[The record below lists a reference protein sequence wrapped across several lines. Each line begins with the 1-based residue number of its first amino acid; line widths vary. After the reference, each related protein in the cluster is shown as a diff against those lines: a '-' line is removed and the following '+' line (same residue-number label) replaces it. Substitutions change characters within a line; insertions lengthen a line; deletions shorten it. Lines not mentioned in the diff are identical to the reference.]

1 MRGLLALVLGLGLA
15 AASAT
20 ASAEIEKVAVPTDKG
35 LTLHWWPKLPD
46 VTGWHFDRDA
56 SYHYGFAA
64 WAPDN
69 STFADAETVIYARA
83 IYKPRDPG
91 TKSLDM
97 LIEQDKQ
104 RFLAGSPGTPI
115 EPAASLRTAD
125 GRSFRSLSFPQSRS
139 GTWDRA
145 AYGEE
150 GDYYLMFILSSRS
163 QSGYQKAMA
172 AFETF
177 IARYK

>member
-1 MRGLLALVLGLGLA
+1 MYRLLAFAIVLV

-20 ASAEIEKVAVPTDKG
+20 ASAEIEKVAVPADNG
-35 LTLHWWPKLPD
+35 LKLYWWPKLPD
-46 VTGWHFDRDA
+46 VAGWHFDRDA
-56 SYHYGFAA
+56 SHHYGFAA

-69 STFADAETVIYARA
+69 FTFADAETVIYARA
-83 IYKPRDPG
+83 IYKPRDPE

-97 LIEQDKQ
+97 LIERDKQ
-104 RFLAGSPGTPI
+104 HFLEKSPGTRVESAP
-115 EPAASLRTAD
+115 SLPTAD
-125 GRSFRSLSFPQSRS
+125 GRRFRSLAFSQSSS

-150 GDYYLMFILSSRS
+150 GDFYLMFIISSRS
-163 QSGYQKAMA
+163 QSGYQKAMPT
-172 AFETF
+172 FETF

>member
-1 MRGLLALVLGLGLA
+1 V
-15 AASAT
+15 
-20 ASAEIEKVAVPTDKG
+20 AEVA
-35 LTLHWWPKLPD
+35 
-46 VTGWHFDRDA
+46 GWHFDRDA

-69 STFADAETVIYARA
+69 FTFADAETVIYARA

-97 LIEQDKQ
+97 LVEQDKQ
-104 RFLAGSPGTPI
+104 HFLARSPGTRV
-115 EPAASLRTAD
+115 EPGPSLPTSD
-125 GRSFRSLSFPQSRS
+125 GRRLRSVSFSQSSS

-150 GDYYLMFILSSRS
+150 GDYWLMFIISSRS

-172 AFETF
+172 TFETF

>member
-1 MRGLLALVLGLGLA
+1 MYRLLALAIILM

-20 ASAEIEKVAVPTDKG
+20 ASAEIEKVAVPTDNG

-46 VTGWHFDRDA
+46 VAGWHFDRDA

-64 WAPDN
+64 WAPDD
-69 STFADAETVIYARA
+69 STFADAEAVIYARA
-83 IYKPRDPG
+83 IYKPRDLE

-97 LIEQDKQ
+97 LIERDKQ
-104 RFLAGSPGTPI
+104 RFLAGSPGTRI

-125 GRSFRSLSFPQSRS
+125 GRSFRSLSFSQSPS

-150 GDYYLMFILSSRS
+150 GDFYLMFIVSSRS
-163 QSGYQKAMA
+163 QSGYQKAMG

-177 IARYK
+177 VARYK

>member
-1 MRGLLALVLGLGLA
+1 MHRLLTFAIVLV

-20 ASAEIEKVAVPTDKG
+20 ASAEIEKVAVPTDNG
-35 LTLHWWPKLPD
+35 LILHWWPKLPD
-46 VTGWHFDRDA
+46 VAGWHFDRDA

-97 LIEQDKQ
+97 LVEQDRQ
-104 RFLAGSPGTPI
+104 RFLAGSPGTRI
-115 EPAASLRTAD
+115 EPAPSLRTAD
-125 GRSFRSLSFPQSRS
+125 GRSFRSLAFLQGSR

-163 QSGYQKAMA
+163 QAGYQKAMA
-172 AFETF
+172 AYETF

>member
-1 MRGLLALVLGLGLA
+1 MYRLLAFAIVFL

-35 LTLHWWPKLPD
+35 VILHWWPKLPD
-46 VTGWHFDRDA
+46 VAGWHFDRDA

-69 STFADAETVIYARA
+69 FTFADAETVIYARA

-97 LIEQDKQ
+97 LVEQDKQ
-104 RFLAGSPGTPI
+104 HFLARSSGTRVEPGP
-115 EPAASLRTAD
+115 SLPTAD
-125 GRSFRSLSFPQSRS
+125 GRRLRSVSF
-139 GTWDRA
+139 
-145 AYGEE
+145 
-150 GDYYLMFILSSRS
+150 S
-163 QSGYQKAMA
+163 QSS
-172 AFETF
+172 
-177 IARYK
+177 

>member
-1 MRGLLALVLGLGLA
+1 MYRLLALAIFLV

-20 ASAEIEKVAVPTDKG
+20 ASAEIEKVADPKANG
-35 LTLHWWPKLPD
+35 LTLHWGPKLPD
-46 VTGWHFDRDA
+46 VAGWHFDREA
-56 SYHYGFAA
+56 SYHYSFAA

-83 IYKPRDPG
+83 IYKPRDPQ

-97 LIEQDKQ
+97 LVEQDRQ
-104 RFLAGSPGTPI
+104 RFLAKSPGARI
-115 EPAASLRTAD
+115 APAPSLPTAD
-125 GRSFRSLSFPQSRS
+125 GRRFRSLSFSQSN
-139 GTWDRA
+139 GGPWDRA

-150 GDYYLMFILSSRS
+150 GDYYLMFIISSRS

-172 AFETF
+172 TFETF